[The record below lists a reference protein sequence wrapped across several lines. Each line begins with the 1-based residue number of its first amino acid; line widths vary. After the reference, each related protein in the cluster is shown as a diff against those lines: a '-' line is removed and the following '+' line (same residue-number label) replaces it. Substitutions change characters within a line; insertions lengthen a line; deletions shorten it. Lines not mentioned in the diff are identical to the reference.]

1 MTTATISSKGW
12 IVIPAE
18 LRQKHALHPGKRV
31 TLVDYGGV
39 LAIVP
44 LLIRPVSQAEGM
56 LKGSTSLVTA
66 LLQDRA
72 EERENAR

>member
-1 MTTATISSKGW
+1 M
-12 IVIPAE
+12 IPAN
-18 LRQKHALHPGKRV
+18 LRKKHSLHPGDRV
-31 TLVDYGGV
+31 RLVDYGGV

-44 LLIRPVSQAEGM
+44 LLPRPISQAEGM
-56 LKGSTSLVTA
+56 LKGGSSLLTA